1 MKNKVMKETI
11 SVLKEMIDMNDEMNT
26 TEVQFYITDDDGF
39 ILELRIGIDED
50 EEIYKQFNTHNSA
63 EELDE
68 LREEEAYEISE
79 NTLLN

>member
-11 SVLKEMIDMNDEMNT
+11 NVLKAMKGINEMNT
-26 TEVQFYITDDDGF
+26 TEVQFYITNADGF

-68 LREEEAYEISE
+68 LREEESYEISE